1 MIASLTGEIALIEES
16 AIILNV
22 HGVGFRVM
30 VPKYVAASKNLGDLL
45 TLFTHLLVRENDLSL
60 VGFETAEE
68 KQFFLLLLG
77 VDGIGPKVAL
87 SILSTLSIDAIYNA
101 IESEEPDLLSKV
113 PGVGKRTAQKIQ
125 LYLKDKLNLKGGAGF
140 GVLMTES
147 DTDLLAALTALG
159 YSVVESQRAIQALPK
174 GQALSLEDKIRLC
187 LSNFQ

>member
-1 MIASLTGEIALIEES
+1 MIASLTGEISLLEDS
-16 AIILNV
+16 AIVLNV

-30 VPKYVAASKNLGDLL
+30 VPKYVAASKNLGDSL

-68 KQFFLLLLG
+68 KQFFMMLLG

-125 LYLKDKLNLKGGAGF
+125 LYLKDKLNQKAGAGL
-140 GVLMTES
+140 GALMTES

-159 YSVVESQRAIQALPK
+159 YSVVESQRAIQSLPK
-174 GQALSLEDKIRLC
+174 GQVLSLEDKIRLC
-187 LSNFQ
+187 LSSFQ